1 MTEERLNKITQMCD
15 HVEIDDIIYAKEQI
29 LQVLYNDSDLLEVL
43 DNKQLKDNN
52 AIPEDYHNVCIF
64 SFLKIPYI
72 QSKVQNYICF
82 DVNDIEP
89 AYYNNVMMTKQ
100 VIFRCVSH
108 EKSVDTEY
116 GIDRQDLLGYLV
128 KDNFQWSNKCGF
140 QMKKTYDAGRI
151 AENGYY
157 YREIHFAMTQPT
169 GLKNGTTN
177 GR

>member
-29 LQVLYNDSDLLEVL
+29 LQVLYNDSDLLEVVTTS
-43 DNKQLKDNN
+43 NCKST
-52 AIPEDYHNVCIF
+52 VCIF